1 VCVCVL
7 CVCSL
12 DFLEKLVCCISY
24 PQQRAKAQSPNK
36 NQCFGKLHERKEK
49 KRNATQAARH
59 SLHQLWKR
67 RHIGPKCRESPP
79 PKCTN
84 IVYCGFLAQDV
95 SPLLLSEGG
104 LLEGSWM
111 RQLVADMLLESTGAW
126 GPDSIPMQ
134 LRTVEVQVVELLR
147 GAVQG

>member
-1 VCVCVL
+1 M
-7 CVCSL
+7 
-12 DFLEKLVCCISY
+12 
-24 PQQRAKAQSPNK
+24 
-36 NQCFGKLHERKEK
+36 
-49 KRNATQAARH
+49 
-59 SLHQLWKR
+59 
-67 RHIGPKCRESPP
+67 
-79 PKCTN
+79 
-84 IVYCGFLAQDV
+84 